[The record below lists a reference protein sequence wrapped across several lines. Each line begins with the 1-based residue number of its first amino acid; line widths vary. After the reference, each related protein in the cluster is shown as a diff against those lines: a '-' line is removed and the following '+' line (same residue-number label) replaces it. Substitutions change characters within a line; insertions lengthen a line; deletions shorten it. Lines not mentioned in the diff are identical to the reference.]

1 MWCETLSPLQ
11 CGISMERMLA
21 LLLLMMG
28 DSINMLFDISYKNS
42 ILCVSKCKTTLL
54 HCIKYSGLSTFLN
67 SWKSDKGTKNQ

>member
-1 MWCETLSPLQ
+1 MWCENLSPLQ

-28 DSINMLFDISYKNS
+28 TPSTCYLIFLLKIAF
-42 ILCVSKCKTTLL
+42 CVYPNVKQLS
-54 HCIKYSGLSTFLN
+54 CIKYSGLSTFLN